1 MKSKLLLVFISGL
14 MLYAVMP
21 ASAQTC
27 ARPTESQTAYY
38 TAQNYWYAYFYRN
51 TNFTDYHGRVRY
63 GAAGSPNFNTN
74 INSNNYNPGGGVS
87 TFNCALNSDDFSVR
101 AYMYRTQATAAT
113 YTFTVST
120 EGGVRLY
127 IDGNLVIDE
136 WYEQDYTSYD
146 ITYRL
151 SAGTHTF
158 VLEYYESADDAR
170 FAFTIANASCTNTP
184 AAPTYGTNNRWN
196 AYFYDGKNFETHRRS
211 TTNAYGTTASPT
223 FNTTFGGNEAT
234 LSGGTNNCNLLTET
248 FSARLML
255 TQYFPAGYYLFTVGG
270 DDGFRLSL
278 DGGATWVIDRW
289 VDQVY
294 TIATQV
300 VRITTAG
307 NRNMVLEFYE
317 NHGDNQLSFDYGV
330 TLPVSIIKFDGTQS
344 NGDSRLSWQ
353 TTPESTE
360 DRFVVERS
368 TNGRNFDA
376 VGEVKASA
384 AVAAPN
390 GNRQYQFTD
399 RNAPVGSSWYRL
411 KIIDR
416 NGPEKYSSIVS
427 INTKAQAITK
437 IYPTLIDQTKQ
448 LFIQTDRS
456 TANLE
461 IVIRNISGQAVLVK
475 KLGQMARG
483 QIATLPLQD
492 APLSKG
498 SYVVQVLTDGAILH
512 KQMIIVP

>member
-1 MKSKLLLVFISGL
+1 MKSKLLLVFISGM

-21 ASAQTC
+21 ASAQSCTS
-27 ARPTESQTAYY
+27 PGESQTAYH
-38 TAQNYWYAYFYRN
+38 TTQNYWYAYFYRN
-51 TNFTDYHGRVRY
+51 TDFTNYHGRVTY
-63 GAAGSPNFNTN
+63 ANSGNPDFDVTFDTWGNYDPWFNT
-74 INSNNYNPGGGVS
+74 
-87 TFNCALNSDDFSVR
+87 TFNCALNTGDFSVR
-101 AYMYRTQATAAT
+101 ALMRRNQGATAAT
-113 YTFTVST
+113 YTFTVGA

-136 WYEQDYTSYD
+136 WYEQGYNEYD

-151 SAGTHTF
+151 SAGWHDF
-158 VLEYYESADDAR
+158 VLEYYQAQNGSSLSFD
-170 FAFTIANASCTNTP
+170 IANASCPNT
-184 AAPTYGTNNRWN
+184 TVSQVYGTGNWWN
-196 AYFYDGKNFETHRRS
+196 AYFYDGKNFETYRRTV
-211 TTNAYGTTASPT
+211 TTYGNPASPT
-223 FNTTFGGNEAT
+223 FDTNFGGDDVT
-234 LSGGTNNCNLLTET
+234 LNGGGCSVRTET
-248 FSARLML
+248 FSVRFLL
-255 TQYFPAGYYLFTVGG
+255 THYFAAGWYLFTAGG

-278 DGGATWVIDRW
+278 DGGATWAIDRW
-289 VDQVY
+289 TDQAY
-294 TIATQV
+294 TVATQV
-300 VRITTAG
+300 VHIPAAG

-317 NHGDNQLSFDYGV
+317 NHGANRISFAYGV
-330 TLPVSIIKFDGTQS
+330 TLPVSIIKFDGTQN
-344 NGDSRLSWQ
+344 NGESRLSWQ

-368 TNGRNFDA
+368 ANGRNFDP

-399 RNAPVGSSWYRL
+399 RNTPVGPSWYRL

-416 NGPEKYSSIVS
+416 DGPEKYSGIVS
-427 INTKAQAITK
+427 INTKAQAIAK
-437 IYPTLIDQTKQ
+437 IYPTIIDQTKQ

-456 TANLE
+456 AADLE
-461 IVIRNISGQAVLVK
+461 VVIRNISGQQVLVK

-483 QIATLPLQD
+483 QTATLPLQD

-498 SYVVQVLTDGAILH
+498 TYVVQVLADGAFLH